1 MKYRKKTGK
10 QVELLKR
17 KQIRPLKNTGKYNQT
32 VPGVEQRGHGLKNGS
47 RSKKT
52 QMEEIIEMENLEKR
66 SGFTGV
72 SISNRIQGIEE
83 RISGV
88 EDTLEDTYKGLGI

>member
-1 MKYRKKTGK
+1 
-10 QVELLKR
+10 
-17 KQIRPLKNTGKYNQT
+17 
-32 VPGVEQRGHGLKNGS
+32 
-47 RSKKT
+47 
-52 QMEEIIEMENLEKR
+52 MEEIIEMENLEKR

-88 EDTLEDTYKGLGI
+88 EDTLEDTYKTVKNIQNIKNS